1 MPEAPIV
8 KRIFNTGEVSPK
20 VYGRTDLA
28 RYEGAV
34 KTMQD
39 FVPLPQGGIV
49 RRPGTEFIFPANN
62 TYCRLVPFVFS
73 TTQAYILE
81 ISPNQITRVFKDGG
95 VVTLNNNTY
104 EFVTPY
110 VNSHIP
116 GLAYA
121 QSYDTLYVVHHELG
135 QRKITRTAHNNW
147 TVTDIV
153 FNNAPAEWGGNN
165 GFPRAMTFFQDRAVF
180 ASSNAYPSRIWF
192 SQTSNYENMTQG
204 SNDADGFQ
212 FDLLSGT
219 SDVVWWLASHKQVIA
234 GGDSGV
240 WSIAPAAGA
249 NAAITPTNRRAHKD
263 TYFGSSN
270 VQPALLGD
278 HLIYP
283 QYLAGKIRD
292 LSFTYESDSYN
303 SSELSVLSDHLLE
316 GYTIDQMAY
325 QSSPFEIVWMK
336 RSDGRVLSL
345 TYLAEHKVVAFAQ
358 HTFSGGNVVSLACIP
373 GNLED
378 ELWLAV
384 NRTIGGNNVTY
395 IERMRPFYQG
405 NNLNTQWYLDCAISG
420 SANSNN
426 VGGLTYLA
434 DRDVQYLADGVCG
447 NAVVDS
453 GAISISN
460 NSGANNLLVG
470 LGYTSIMETLPIES
484 EQNGVSTMFS
494 TKRITE
500 IHVRARN
507 SAGGTYGPTTTMQ
520 TPLFNNSALFSG
532 DKTNLSLRGGHNT
545 HKTVV
550 IKQHLPLPLSIDAL
564 GLETDVG
571 G

>member
-1 MPEAPIV
+1 MASIV
-8 KRIFNTGEVSPK
+8 KRIFNSGEVSPK
-20 VYGRTDLA
+20 VYGRTDLP

-49 RRPGTEFIFPANN
+49 RRPGTEFIYPANN
-62 TYCRLVPFVFS
+62 TYCRLVPFIFG

-81 ISPNQITRVFKDGG
+81 VSPNQITRVFANGG

-116 GLAYA
+116 GLAWA
-121 QSYDTLYVVHHELG
+121 QSYDTLYVCHHELG
-135 QRKITRTAHNNW
+135 QRKFVRTAHNNW
-147 TVTDIV
+147 DAEAVTY
-153 FNNAPAEWGGNN
+153 NNAPSEWGGNN

-180 ASSNAYPSRIWF
+180 ASSNAFPSRLWF
-192 SQTSNYENMTQG
+192 SQTSKYENMTQG

-212 FDLLSGT
+212 INILSGT
-219 SDVVWWLASHKQVIA
+219 SDVIWWLASHKAIIA
-234 GGDSGV
+234 GADSGI
-240 WSIAPAAGA
+240 WSIAPANGA
-249 NAAITPTNRRAHKD
+249 NAALTPTNRRAHKD
-263 TYFGSSN
+263 TYFGSAN

-283 QYLAGKIRD
+283 QYLAGKLRD
-292 LSFTYESDSYN
+292 MSFTYESDSYN

-316 GYTIDQMAY
+316 GYTVDQMAY
-325 QSSPFEIVWMK
+325 QQSPFEIVWMR
-336 RSDGRVLSL
+336 RSDGRVISL

-358 HTFSGGNVVSLACIP
+358 HNFSGGNVVSLACIP
-373 GNLED
+373 GNLET
-378 ELWLAV
+378 ELWLAI

-405 NNLNTQWYLDCAISG
+405 NNLANQWYLDCATSG
-420 SANSNN
+420 NAANNN
-426 VGGLTYLA
+426 VGGLTYLE

-447 NAVVDS
+447 NAVVNG
-453 GAISISN
+453 GAITLAQN
-460 NSGANNLLVG
+460 NANNLLVG
-470 LGYTSIMETLPIES
+470 LGYTSIMETLPVEDTQ
-484 EQNGVSTMFS
+484 QNQSTMFK

-500 IHVRARN
+500 IAIRARL
-507 SAGGTYGPTTTMQ
+507 SAGGTYGPSSSLQ
-520 TPLFNNSALFSG
+520 APLLANNALFSG

-545 HKTVV
+545 NQSVM
-550 IKQHLPLPLSIDAL
+550 IRQNLPLPLSIDAL
-564 GLETDVG
+564 GMETED
-571 G
+571 